1 LASWILQGSNEGRQ
15 VGELE
20 EILVAGSGDTRLSL
34 TLSLLGIEATG
45 LLAGEVNAALRV
57 AHLVAQNGFL
67 GPLTD
72 QLAAVGDAQRGTL
85 SLKWDNKFRN
95 HYTSRII

>member
-1 LASWILQGSNEGRQ
+1 LASWILQGSNKGRQ
-15 VGELE
+15 IGELE

-57 AHLVAQNGFL
+57 AHLVTQNGFL
-67 GPLTD
+67 GPLAD

-85 SLKWDNKFRN
+85 GLKRENKFRN
-95 HYTSRII
+95 HYTSRTI